1 MLAGLGLKERKN
13 RKCFPASRRIA
24 LTLLAAG
31 VARSTLTDYR
41 PYKKAT
47 KTLIIQSD
55 STMMQR
61 ADRIA
66 PPRLRLGDFPLMLL
80 ELNLDLTLSF

>member
-1 MLAGLGLKERKN
+1 MLSGN
-13 RKCFPASRRIA
+13 PA
-24 LTLLAAG
+24 LHLLLAAG

-41 PYKKAT
+41 PYKKAAE
-47 KTLIIQSD
+47 TLIIQSD

-66 PPRLRLGDFPLMLL
+66 RG
-80 ELNLDLTLSF
+80 E